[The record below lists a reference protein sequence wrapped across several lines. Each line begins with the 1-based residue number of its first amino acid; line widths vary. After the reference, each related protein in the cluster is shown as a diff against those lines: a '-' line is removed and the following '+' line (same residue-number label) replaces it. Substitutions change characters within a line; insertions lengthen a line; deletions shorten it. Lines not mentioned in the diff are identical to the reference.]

1 VCVAAYL
8 RDSWSWLDLATVGVS
23 FTVFMPKASTNVSGL
38 RALRA
43 LRPLRTIK
51 GMPGM
56 RVLVATLIESIPLML
71 DVLFLMGFVFIIF
84 GIIGQEVRSLSPC
97 IFRWKRKCS
106 WSLYQ
111 KRPLCLALIC

>member
-1 VCVAAYL
+1 M
-8 RDSWSWLDLATVGVS
+8 DLALVGIS
-23 FTVFMPKASTNVSGL
+23 FTVFMPKSSTNVSGL

-43 LRPLRTIK
+43 LRPLRSIK

-71 DVLFLMGFVFIIF
+71 DVLFLIGFVFIVF

-97 IFRWKRKCS
+97 NVEQTHSGHEYVCL
-106 WSLYQ
+106 LYHVG
-111 KRPLCLALIC
+111 LYGI